1 MSATLVFLEQELP
14 RSEDE
19 KLSSSFPKC
28 AAVVLPWK
36 GGWLTSK
43 VNDGYPRL
51 QKAIHVS
58 VHRNTTFDQLAA
70 SWDFLQG
77 NTKGG
82 LTFKITTI
90 LEYMNTFKLI
100 QCVGS
105 FYLLRCWSIPISA
118 SVPGWLCHSH
128 TFTWFTVHPL
138 IFRCLRS
145 RKMTLTG
152 QGYKAL

>member
-1 MSATLVFLEQELP
+1 MRNFPAASLNVPWWYFHERVVNLP
-14 RSEDE
+14 VR
-19 KLSSSFPKC
+19 
-28 AAVVLPWK
+28 
-36 GGWLTSK
+36 LTTDIPGFRK
-43 VNDGYPRL
+43 RYMY
-51 QKAIHVS
+51 
-58 VHRNTTFDQLAA
+58 RNTTLDHLAA

-90 LEYMNTFKLI
+90 LELNAFKLT

-118 SVPGWLCHSH
+118 CVPGWLRHSH

-152 QGYKAL
+152 QGYKVL